1 MRAYSYARWSSIQ
14 QTDGHSLRRLTD
26 LAAAYAAKHE
36 LTLDNSTY
44 LDAGISTLKGK
55 NLVEGKLGA
64 FLKAIDGGYVVTPCY
79 LLVEALDRITRG
91 EIDEAMELFLSIIRR
106 GVTIVVLQPEQE
118 FSRATIK
125 TDKGISLIIAI
136 AMLVQ
141 GHEARDKR
149 GKCVKAAWDK
159 KRELQKVGVKASKA
173 CPAWLTLSED
183 RRKFITNTSKASVVK
198 RIFKMAIEGNGIL
211 AISKK
216 LNDEGVLTI
225 GKRRIRNEAGILV
238 DREDGF
244 WTTGMVG
251 NLFRQEAVFG
261 RWREDKDRKNYIDDY
276 YPVIVSKKDFDR
288 VTVGRDKRK
297 GGGGGFT
304 QGTSNLF
311 SGLTRCAYCGGPL
324 KYKSN
329 SRKNDYYKSV
339 LVCRKSEANACEWTQ
354 HMPYASME
362 IEIIINLM
370 IYTRRVIEL
379 QTMDQTS
386 ESQRNTYDQ
395 LILEK
400 QTILERLGEIAANS
414 KVDIVVIADRLEK
427 EQMEMDK
434 LMDER
439 AKLNGSQV
447 TEEEMN
453 DHLKI
458 LDELYRKPDMIT
470 TDNSNRALRLQIQ
483 TSLRRQ
489 IKKIEVA
496 PGIEDHPK
504 YYKHFD
510 LKKRPKRTPCHMV
523 KMSYLDGTDEV
534 YEIHHGLWD
543 TDESGAPI

>member
-1 MRAYSYARWSSIQ
+1 MKAYSYIRWSSVQ
-14 QTDGHSLRRLTD
+14 QTDGDSLRRQTEA
-26 LAAAYAAKHE
+26 AAAYAAKHD
-36 LTLDNSTY
+36 LTLDNTSY
-44 LDAGISTLKGK
+44 RDAGISAFKGK

-64 FLKAIDGGYVVTPCY
+64 FLKAVDSGKIDTPCY
-79 LLVEALDRITRG
+79 LLVEALDRITRDD
-91 EIDEAMELFLSIIRR
+91 IISAAQLFLSIIERN
-106 GVTIVVLQPEQE
+106 VTIVTLL
-118 FSRATIK
+118 
-125 TDKGISLIIAI
+125 TDKAFSKESIKNSWTDLIIA
-136 AMLVQ
+136 LSSFVQ
-141 GHEARDKR
+141 GHEDSAKR
-149 GKCVKAAWDK
+149 GVRVRKAWDV
-159 KRELQKVGVKASKA
+159 KRVKIKESNVIASRA
-173 CPAWLTLSED
+173 CPAWLTVEKG
-183 RRKFITNTSKASVVK
+183 KFIVDREKAAAVK
-198 RIFKMAIEGNGIL
+198 RIFKLAIDGNGIL
-211 AISKK
+211 AISKI
-216 LNDEGVLTI
+216 LNIEGVPRI
-225 GKRRIRNEAGILV
+225 GKRRVRNEAGVLV
-238 DREDGF
+238 DREENL

-261 RWREDKDRKNYIDDY
+261 RWREDRDHTNFKDKY
-276 YPVIVSKKDFDR
+276 YPVIISKKDFDL

-297 GGGGGFT
+297 GGGGGFK

-329 SRKNDYYKSV
+329 SRKNDYFKSV
-339 LVCRKSEANACEWTQ
+339 LVCRKSEAKACKGPWTQ

-379 QTMDQTS
+379 QTMDQTN

-470 TDNSNRALRLQIQ
+470 TDDSNRALRLQIQ

-489 IKKIEVA
+489 IRKIEVA

-523 KMSYLDGTDEV
+523 KISYLDGTDEA
-534 YEIHHGLWD
+534 YEIHHGMWD